1 MRPKYYDII
10 ARAVEEGINFGVN
23 RAYKHTPAPAP
34 GLANLENLENVKE
47 AIRQEVMNSICEV
60 FIFED

>member
-1 MRPKYYDII
+1 MRPKYYDIL

-23 RAYKHTPAPAP
+23 RAYKYTPAPAP
-34 GLANLENLENVKE
+34 GLANLENVKE